1 MNLFRSLFFF
11 FVCTLRK
18 IDMIKLLFVEFS
30 KCAHLN
36 LKLVCDTCTDG
47 NAVDPLSGVGT
58 DRAVCRLPT
67 TRFDEV

>member
-1 MNLFRSLFFF
+1 
-11 FVCTLRK
+11 
-18 IDMIKLLFVEFS
+18 MIKLLFVEFS

-58 DRAVCRLPT
+58 DRAVCGLPT